1 MIAALL
7 LALAAP
13 ATPLPPPVDPLTAQ
27 VETGDVDRFAAIF
40 DAAGGAPSADQLQ
53 RGYLDR
59 GSEGVRVFTP
69 DRIESA
75 DHLSKAIA
83 ADRAGYERALRVCL
97 PVVRQTQ
104 GELRATYLALHGLF
118 PDKPLPRIYL
128 VMGAGNSGG
137 TAAPGVQVLG
147 LEVLCR
153 ISPTPEAL
161 RDTLRSFYAHET
173 VHALQGDA
181 ERTAEAAGNGGV
193 LLGIAL
199 IEGAAEFIATLVTGR
214 QTDPERAAWGLAR
227 ERDLWARFEADLMV
241 TRTARWSDLRRG
253 TPAAA
258 AFYRWI
264 GNDGAAPDGWKS
276 EAGYWIGQRIW
287 QRWYDK
293 QPDKNVAIRRL
304 LTVDRPT
311 EILAEGRYTG

>member
-13 ATPLPPPVDPLTAQ
+13 SAAAPPPVDPLTAQ

-40 DAAGGAPSADQLQ
+40 DAAGGAPSAEQLQ
-53 RGYLDR
+53 RGYLDP

-69 DRIESA
+69 NRIENA
-75 DHLSKAIA
+75 ANLAKAIA

-97 PVVRQTQ
+97 PIVRQTQ

-147 LEVLCR
+147 LEVLCQ
-153 ISPTPEAL
+153 ISSAPEGL
-161 RDTLRSFYAHET
+161 RETLRSFYAHET

-181 ERTAEAAGNGGV
+181 EAAAEARGNGGV
-193 LLGIAL
+193 LLGSAL
-199 IEGAAEFIATLVTGR
+199 IEGAADFIATLVTGR
-214 QTDPERAAWGLAR
+214 QIDPARAAWGLGD
-227 ERDLWARFEADLMV
+227 ERALWVRFEADLAT
-241 TRTARWSDLRRG
+241 TRSARWSDLKRG
-253 TPAAA
+253 TPVAD
-258 AFYRWI
+258 AFYRWV
-264 GNDGAAPDGWKS
+264 GNASSPPSGWKS

-293 QPDKNVAIRRL
+293 QPDKQVAIRRL
-304 LTVDRPT
+304 LTVERPT

>member
-13 ATPLPPPVDPLTAQ
+13 AAVPPVDPLTAT
-27 VETGDVDRFAAIF
+27 VETSDVDRFAAVF
-40 DAAGGAPSADQLQ
+40 DAAGGAPSAADLQ
-53 RGYLDR
+53 HGYLDP

-69 DRIESA
+69 DRIENA
-75 DHLSKAIA
+75 AHLAKAIA

-97 PVVRQTQ
+97 PIVRQTE

-118 PDKPLPRIYL
+118 PDKPLPRIFL
-128 VMGAGNSGG
+128 VVGAGNSGG

-161 RDTLRSFYAHET
+161 RATLRSFYAHET
-173 VHALQGDA
+173 VHALQHDPDGA
-181 ERTAEAAGNGGV
+181 LAAANGNA
-193 LLGIAL
+193 LLQNVMV
-199 IEGAAEFIATLVTGR
+199 EGAADFIATLVTGR
-214 QTDPERAAWGLAR
+214 QIDPERAAWGGAN
-227 ERDLWARFEADLMV
+227 ERMLWTQFAADLAIA
-241 TRTARWSDLRRG
+241 RTTTWEDLSRSK
-253 TPAAA
+253 PAGK

-264 GNDGAAPDGWKS
+264 GNAGDPPAGWKS

-287 QRWYDK
+287 QRWYDR
-293 QPDKNVAIRRL
+293 QPDKHAAIRRM
-304 LTVDRPT
+304 LTLDRLG
-311 EILAEGRYTG
+311 EVLAAGRYTG

>member
-13 ATPLPPPVDPLTAQ
+13 AAAVPLPVDPLTAQ
-27 VETGDVDRFAAIF
+27 VETGDVERFAAIF
-40 DAAGGAPSADQLQ
+40 DAAGGAPSAEQLQ
-53 RGYLDR
+53 RGYLDP

-69 DRIESA
+69 DRIENA
-75 DHLSKAIA
+75 ANLAKAIA

-118 PDKPLPRIYL
+118 PDKPLPRIFL

-153 ISPTPEAL
+153 ISATPEAL

-173 VHALQGDA
+173 VHAWQGGA
-181 ERTAEAAGNGGV
+181 EEAAEAPGNGGV
-193 LLGIAL
+193 LLGSVL
-199 IEGAAEFIATLVTGR
+199 VEGAADFIATLVTGR
-214 QTDPERAAWGLAR
+214 QIDPARAVWGLAD
-227 ERDLWARFEADLMV
+227 ERVLWARFEADLAT
-241 TRTARWSDLRRG
+241 TRMARWQDLKRG

-264 GNDGAAPDGWKS
+264 GNDGSAPDGWKS

-311 EILAEGRYTG
+311 EILAEGRYIG

>member
-13 ATPLPPPVDPLTAQ
+13 AAVPPVDPLTAT
-27 VETGDVDRFAAIF
+27 VETSDVDRFAAVF
-40 DAAGGAPSADQLQ
+40 DAAGGAPSAADLQ
-53 RGYLDR
+53 RSYLDP

-69 DRIESA
+69 DRIENA
-75 DHLSKAIA
+75 AHLAKAIA
-83 ADRAGYERALRVCL
+83 VDRAGYERALRVCL
-97 PVVRQTQ
+97 PIVRETQ
-104 GELRATYLALHGLF
+104 GELRATYLALHGLL
-118 PDKPLPRIYL
+118 PEKALPRIFL

-137 TAAPGVQVLG
+137 TAATGVQVLG

-153 ISPTPEAL
+153 ISPTPESL
-161 RDTLRSFYAHET
+161 RATLRSFYAHET
-173 VHALQGDA
+173 VHAFQAGA
-181 ERTAEAAGNGGV
+181 EEAAEAPGNGGV
-193 LLGIAL
+193 LLGSVL
-199 IEGAAEFIATLVTGR
+199 VEGAADFIATLVTGR
-214 QTDPERAAWGLAR
+214 QIDRERAAWGLAR
-227 ERDLWARFEADLMV
+227 ERALWAQFEADLV
-241 TRTARWSDLRRG
+241 TTRTTRWADLKRG

-264 GNDGAAPDGWKS
+264 GNAGDPPPGWKS

-293 QPDKNVAIRRL
+293 QPDKRVAIRRL

-311 EILAEGRYTG
+311 EILAGGRYTG